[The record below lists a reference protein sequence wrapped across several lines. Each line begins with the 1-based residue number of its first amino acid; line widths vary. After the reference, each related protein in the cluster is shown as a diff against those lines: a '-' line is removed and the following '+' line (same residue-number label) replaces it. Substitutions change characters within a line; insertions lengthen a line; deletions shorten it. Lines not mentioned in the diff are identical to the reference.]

1 MQYDAF
7 SASNGRTM
15 TLVQLRHLI
24 ALADTGSFS
33 RAAERV
39 FLTQPALSRSIQ
51 SLEDELGA
59 TLFDRIGRRAELT
72 PMGRDI
78 LERARLLVLDAQDL
92 QDRARA
98 TALGR
103 MGKLRVGMG
112 SGPAA
117 LLMTQLLLQVAATR
131 PQWRVEVARGATEL
145 LAQRLRAGTLDA
157 LVVDLRS
164 LPADDGLQIELEREL
179 RGAFMVRRGHPLA
192 RRRRLRFEELRAYP
206 MAGIPLSAEVASAL
220 VTLYGSAAHPEQA
233 LSVRGEDIVSL
244 VEVVQRSD
252 AVLLSIRAA
261 APDLVE
267 LPLDPPM
274 TVSAR
279 LGLVTLARR
288 TAPASLE
295 VLRELAARLMVDPRP
310 DRTG

>member
-1 MQYDAF
+1 
-7 SASNGRTM
+7 M

-117 LLMTQLLLQVAATR
+117 LLMTPLLLQVAATR

-179 RGAFMVRRGHPLA
+179 RGAFMVR
-192 RRRRLRFEELRAYP
+192 RAYP

>member
-1 MQYDAF
+1 
-7 SASNGRTM
+7 M

-24 ALADTGSFS
+24 ALADSGSFS

-39 FLTQPALSRSIQ
+39 HLTQPALSRSIQ

-59 TLFDRIGRRAELT
+59 ALFDRIGRRAELT
-72 PMGRDI
+72 PMGREI

-92 QDRARA
+92 QERARA
-98 TALGR
+98 TARGR
-103 MGKLRVGMG
+103 TGRLRVGMG

-117 LLMTQLLLQVAATR
+117 LLMTPLLLQVAANR
-131 PQWRVEVARGATEL
+131 PLWRVEVARGDTEL
-145 LAQRLRAGTLDA
+145 LVQRLRARTLDA

-164 LPADDGLQIELEREL
+164 LPAAQDLQVEFEREL

-192 RRRRLRFEELRAYP
+192 RRRALRFEDVRAYP
-206 MAGIPLSAEVASAL
+206 LAGIPLSAEVASAL
-220 VTLYGSAAHPEQA
+220 VALYGSAAHPDQA
-233 LSVRGEDIVSL
+233 LSVRGEDIPSL
-244 VEVVQRSD
+244 VDVAQRSD

-267 LPLDPPM
+267 LPLNPPLN
-274 TVSAR
+274 VSAR

-295 VLRELAARLMVDPRP
+295 VLRELALRLLTDPRG
-310 DRTG
+310 TGSS

>member
-1 MQYDAF
+1 MHNWMQYDAF

-33 RAAERV
+33 SAAERV

-117 LLMTQLLLQVAATR
+117 LLMT
-131 PQWRVEVARGATEL
+131 PL
-145 LAQRLRAGTLDA
+145 LAWGRGQLRC
-157 LVVDLRS
+157 S
-164 LPADDGLQIELEREL
+164 
-179 RGAFMVRRGHPLA
+179 
-192 RRRRLRFEELRAYP
+192 
-206 MAGIPLSAEVASAL
+206 
-220 VTLYGSAAHPEQA
+220 
-233 LSVRGEDIVSL
+233 
-244 VEVVQRSD
+244 
-252 AVLLSIRAA
+252 
-261 APDLVE
+261 
-267 LPLDPPM
+267 
-274 TVSAR
+274 
-279 LGLVTLARR
+279 
-288 TAPASLE
+288 
-295 VLRELAARLMVDPRP
+295 
-310 DRTG
+310 

>member
-1 MQYDAF
+1 
-7 SASNGRTM
+7 M

-39 FLTQPALSRSIQ
+39 NLTQPALSRSIQ
-51 SLEDELGA
+51 SLEEELGA
-59 TLFDRIGRRAELT
+59 ALFDRIGRRAELT
-72 PMGRDI
+72 PMGREI
-78 LERARLLVLDAQDL
+78 LDRARLLVLDAQDL
-92 QDRARA
+92 QERARA
-98 TALGR
+98 TAKGR
-103 MGKLRVGMG
+103 TGRLRVGMG

-117 LLMTQLLLQVAATR
+117 LLAMPLLLQVAATR

-145 LAQRLRAGTLDA
+145 LAQRLRARTLDA

-164 LPADDGLQIELEREL
+164 LPVADDLHVELAREL
-179 RGAFMVRRGHPLA
+179 RGAFMVRPGHPLA
-192 RRRRLRFEELRAYP
+192 RRRVLHFEDVRAYP
-206 MAGIPLSAEVASAL
+206 LAGIPLSTEVASAL
-220 VTLYGSAAHPEQA
+220 VALYGSAAHPDQA
-233 LSVRGEDIVSL
+233 LSVRGEDIASL
-244 VEVVQRSD
+244 VEVAQRSD

-261 APDLVE
+261 APGLLE

-288 TAPASLE
+288 TPPASLE
-295 VLRELAARLMVDPRP
+295 VLRELAARLMVEPAPR
-310 DRTG
+310 RGK